1 MPEADRVAV
10 LKSLCGNAWRWG
22 LAEFAQQLDLNP
34 HDQHTKDLFV
44 SFRDAAKGLGALD
57 DRVLGVI
64 STPAA

>member
-10 LKSLCGNAWRWG
+10 LKSLCGNRWRWG
-22 LAEFAQQLDLNP
+22 LAEFAKRLDLDP

-44 SFRDAAKGLGALD
+44 SFDEAAKSLGSLD